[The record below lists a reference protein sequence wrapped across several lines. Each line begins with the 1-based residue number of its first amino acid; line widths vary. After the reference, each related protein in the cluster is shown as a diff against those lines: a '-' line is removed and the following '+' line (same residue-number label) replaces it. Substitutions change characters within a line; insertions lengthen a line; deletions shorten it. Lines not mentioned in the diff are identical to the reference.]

1 MSKISK
7 LLIAVAAVLL
17 GVGAGLLWVLFNQ
30 EDFISE
36 EEAQALVTERY
47 GGNVTVIEALDDEQ
61 YFSVTLEDE
70 DTSHNITLDRSD
82 SSVEDIETLSLPED
96 PENTD
101 DKDNG
106 DKNADNNDQAQT
118 PITLEEAEETAQKET
133 GGETVYSTS
142 SGEGQS
148 VEHYVLQ
155 LIDGDD
161 EGALVTVNGS
171 SGDVIKVIWLEI
183 DDDEDVEQLVD
194 EAAQYADLYDQRYI
208 EFDEDYFED

>member
-1 MSKISK
+1 MSKIGK
-7 LLIAVAAVLL
+7 FLIAVAAVLL
-17 GVGAGLLWVLFNQ
+17 GVGAGVLWLLFSQ

-47 GGNVTVIEALDDEQ
+47 GGNVADVEALDDEQ

-70 DTSHNITLDRSD
+70 DTAHNITLDRSD
-82 SSVEDIETLSLPED
+82 SSVEDIETLSLPEN

-118 PITLEEAEETAQKET
+118 PITLEEAEETAKKET

-161 EGALVTVNGS
+161 EGALVTINGS